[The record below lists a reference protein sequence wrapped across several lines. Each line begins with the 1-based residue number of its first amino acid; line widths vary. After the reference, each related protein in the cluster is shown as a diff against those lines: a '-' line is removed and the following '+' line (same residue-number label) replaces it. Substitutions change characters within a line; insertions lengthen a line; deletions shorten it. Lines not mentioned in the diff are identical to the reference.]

1 MRWVVFI
8 LLLLGT
14 LFCLSSFAP
23 APFGKAGWLW
33 PFAADSKPIV
43 DFVGG
48 LPGQSGNITTS
59 FLAGVAVLFFLAAIV
74 GLFWEAVP
82 TNWWFVFVIVAVIMS
97 LLLYVSYFG
106 VRMITPILVNVILLW
121 GVLTKRWS
129 AGVLR
134 MRTLYAA
141 SAGMHPLLRIPVP
154 WVFILTYLIGVG
166 LQYLAPILIVGSTDI
181 LLISRIVGIVLMIGG
196 VLLAVSSLRI
206 FSLAR
211 TTTIPFEKA
220 SKLVTWG
227 PYRFSRNPM
236 YVGLIL
242 IYLGEAGILFQV
254 WPLLLLPLV
263 MIYIHK
269 TVIPIEE
276 ARLREVFRDTYE
288 QYCSRVRRWI

>member
-14 LFCLSSFAP
+14 LFCLSYFAP
-23 APFGKAGWLW
+23 ATAGNAGLFW

-48 LPGQSGNITTS
+48 LPGQSGNVTTS
-59 FLAGVAVLFFLAAIV
+59 FLAGVAGLFFLAAIV

-82 TNWWFVFVIVAVIMS
+82 TNRWPVFVIVAGITS

-106 VRMITPILVNVILLW
+106 LRMIAPVLVDIILLW

-166 LQYLAPILIVGSTDI
+166 LQYLVPLTVHSTAI
-181 LLISRIVGIVLMIGG
+181 LLISHIVGIVLMMGG
-196 VLLAVSSLRI
+196 VLLAVLSLRI
-206 FSLAR
+206 FSGER
-211 TTTIPFEKA
+211 TTTVPFEKA

-242 IYLGEAGILFQV
+242 IYLGEAGLLVQI

-263 MIYIHK
+263 VLYIHK

-276 ARLREVFRDTYE
+276 ARLQEVFGDAYV
-288 QYCSRVRRWI
+288 QYCASVRRWI

>member
-8 LLLLGT
+8 LLLLGIV
-14 LFCLSSFAP
+14 FCLSYFAP
-23 APFGKAGWLW
+23 AAAGKAGLFW
-33 PFAADSKPIV
+33 PFDAGSKPIA

-59 FLAGVAVLFFLAAIV
+59 FLAGVAGVFFLTAIV
-74 GLFWEAVP
+74 GLFWKAVP
-82 TNWWFVFVIVAVIMS
+82 TNWWPVFVIVAGITS

-106 VRMITPILVNVILLW
+106 VRMIIPILVDVILLW

-134 MRTLYAA
+134 MRTLYAE

-166 LQYLAPILIVGSTDI
+166 LQYLVPLTIHSTAI
-181 LLISRIVGIVLMIGG
+181 LLISHIVGIVLMIGG
-196 VLLAVSSLRI
+196 VLLAVLSLRI
-206 FSLAR
+206 FSVAR

-242 IYLGEAGILFQV
+242 IYLGEAGLLVQI

-263 MIYIHK
+263 VLYIHK
-269 TVIPIEE
+269 IVIPIEE
-276 ARLREVFRDTYE
+276 ARLQEVFRDAYV
-288 QYCSRVRRWI
+288 QYCASVRRWI